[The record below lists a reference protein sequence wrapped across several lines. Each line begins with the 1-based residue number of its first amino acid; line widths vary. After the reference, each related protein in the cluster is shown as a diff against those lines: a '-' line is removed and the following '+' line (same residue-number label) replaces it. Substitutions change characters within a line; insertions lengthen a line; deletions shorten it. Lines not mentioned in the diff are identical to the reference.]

1 MPTYI
6 RRYSSNMAR
15 RLKDYALS
23 TPATRLP
30 PRSSG
35 LVVEFPDPHGR
46 PPQRLD
52 FSRFAVGRPAMA
64 RDFAMAFRHHY
75 ADKTPGTRR
84 GAFQSGISRWFR
96 FLAASGEH
104 AAELHTSSDITS
116 TLLRAYIHWLHAQLL
131 SGSTCAACW
140 SPVHQL
146 LLWLRRNHPEQLAAD
161 LDIPRGQ
168 LFRRI
173 VCRVVQGALSSSEL
187 DAVLAACR
195 QDIDQVWADFRRGQ
209 ELLAAV
215 DINSVASAQIDDLDL
230 RDLGTLLAVLR
241 TRFGSLIPAGKLMR
255 TRGSG
260 LWTLVSAII
269 DHGGATAVGR
279 LLHADGET
287 LLPFLPAIGA
297 QTYANPEA
305 LRLMRRDCMVAHLLL
320 EGRWV
325 VTWEKGRASRPQ
337 RRSFLRDRSYSVPNL
352 IDRVLAM
359 TAPLVPHVPM
369 HEQDRLFLSATRSTW
384 RKVQLVTKGVLA
396 FHLDRF
402 ISRHRLVHS
411 DGAPMRLTFAS
422 LRVSGLSLAHAALGC
437 DVLKTQIVAN
447 HVSPRTTWRYVAQP
461 VIRATQ
467 ADTISTLQ
475 AAFVSWIRR
484 DPTEIALSL
493 GVPPATA
500 VEIAAGQNA
509 TASGFICRD
518 PFAGVAPGQQRGQ
531 ICVAWLGCF
540 TCPNAVIPLD
550 VDTVA
555 RLVRSR
561 DALIAARITV
571 AADRW
576 DLLYAPKLQILEHD
590 ILPRFPQQLVAE
602 ATGLALLLPQLPPIE

>member
-1 MPTYI
+1 LI
-6 RRYSSNMAR
+6 
-15 RLKDYALS
+15 
-23 TPATRLP
+23 
-30 PRSSG
+30 
-35 LVVEFPDPHGR
+35 VEFPDPHGR

-52 FSRFAVGRPAMA
+52 FSRFAVERPTMA

-75 ADKTPGTRR
+75 ADKEPQTRR

-96 FLAASGEH
+96 FLAAPGEH
-104 AAELHTSSDITS
+104 AAEAKTTRDITAP
-116 TLLRAYIHWLHAQLL
+116 LLRAYIHWLRDQRLG
-131 SGSTCAACW
+131 GSTCAAFW
-140 SPVHQL
+140 TPLHGL
-146 LLWLRRNHPEQLAAD
+146 LLWLRRNRPELLAPD

-168 LFRRI
+168 LFSRDDR
-173 VCRVVQGALSSSEL
+173 RVVQGALSSSDL
-187 DAVLAACR
+187 DVVLAACR
-195 QDIDQVWADFRRGQ
+195 QDIDRIWADFRRGQ
-209 ELLAAV
+209 DLLASA
-215 DINSVASAQIDDLDL
+215 DMNSVASTQVADLDL

-241 TRFGSLIPAGKLMR
+241 AKFGSLIPAGKQMR
-255 TRGSG
+255 TRGAG

-269 DHGGATAVGR
+269 AHGGATAVGR

-287 LLPFLPAIGA
+287 LLPFMLAIGA

-305 LRLMRRDCMVAHLLL
+305 LRLMRRNCMVAHLLL

-359 TAPLVPHVPM
+359 TAPLIPHVPT
-369 HEQDRLFLSATRSTW
+369 HDQDKLFLSATRSTW
-384 RKVQLVTKGVLA
+384 RKVQLTPKGVLA
-396 FHLDRF
+396 FHLERF
-402 ISRHRLVHS
+402 VARHRLVHS

-422 LRVSGLSLAHAALGC
+422 LRVSGLSLAHAALGG
-437 DVLKTQIVAN
+437 DVLKTQVVAN

-461 VIRATQ
+461 VIRAAQTDSI
-467 ADTISTLQ
+467 ATLQ
-475 AAFVSWIRR
+475 AAFVSWVQR
-484 DPTEIALSL
+484 DPEEIARSL
-493 GVPPATA
+493 GVPSATA

-518 PFAGVAPGQQRGQ
+518 PLAGVAPGQQRGHL
-531 ICVAWLGCF
+531 CVAWLGCF

-550 VDTVA
+550 VDTLA
-555 RLVRSR
+555 RLLRSR
-561 DALIAARITV
+561 DALIAARTAV

-590 ILPRFPQQLVAE
+590 ILPRFPQQLVRE
-602 ATGLALLLPQLPPIE
+602 AAGLALSLPRLPPIE